1 MLGRL
6 LHLGSGGST
15 PTSTQPQQSNSRP
28 VSSLDSVQEDIHTRN
43 LLFPDA
49 QSLFQQRN
57 DQVFPLSPSPTTVPS
72 TQAGPNAFDSNDDVD
87 IDPRDVR
94 VLVMQDTLG
103 HMNASLLY
111 DSHPAPST
119 PPPAERP
126 NQPPESRRPMP
137 SSRKGSLGQ
146 GSRPLVIQPEN
157 QPHRPGAFDRRGS
170 VHGAFD
176 RRGSV
181 HSRTHSTAESDAQ
194 RAAREYREELATF
207 SSCIFG
213 NSELMSYKG
222 TSTKVHVVP
231 VESRSQDHAS
241 SAILG
246 DGRSSIGRSA
256 ARSSKLSQSFTSQ
269 TYSSATAPFSG
280 ANGRPIERKKV
291 LITRLFPVNLSSEEN
306 PIVTPQSRYSDD
318 NSGFPFPSAPD
329 DFAPRKKPPQPRQR
343 RTPMYAVVLVVQ
355 LPPARVPSSATPKT
369 AFRESGSYNEQDFFS
384 SSFNSARPSWF
395 NTTGS
400 GIYGEPTD
408 SSYSLD
414 VEDRIDSLT
423 QHWDIVIRTLT
434 HLQSTIAAS
443 LRSLL
448 KQSDI
453 SSPDPLSLA
462 AQSQL
467 VHQRSPST
475 ADRRSIEVPR
485 SKPPKSTVKLLSLP
499 PNCLSTDVIIA
510 AEINLARRRIVTGLK
525 AARVVTGQGRW
536 GIWRDEAIHTL
547 KWTQTLSQGPFLY
560 NLLTGFLAVHTDWL
574 QALCP
579 PTYRR
584 RFLQNRRARVDEDLS
599 LPSRTIIVSE
609 DKMAARRL
617 IFLLS
622 AFLPANQQLPSNRP
636 HRPSTSTSV
645 SGFSHSPPT
654 YIVPVLR
661 EESLRRKMNRRT
673 GQHRA
678 SHSRTASQS
687 TRPPSA
693 FPQYAQFGIDRNR
706 ERRASDA
713 ASIRTTSLAMPN
725 HDMVSR
731 KSSAATTTTIMPET
745 TLPHFSTLHT
755 SEVSLHGRPE
765 SRHSI
770 ATDDLKR
777 SLQRGE
783 SSGYASTAST
793 DTRSQSS
800 RWGSVISGLW
810 SPRRR
815 DSTSMSSPGQP
826 HDAKLMAKNMSPRK
840 DMLSTM
846 VDEVAL
852 MRDENELDPGAQ
864 HQGPGPRAVRSHGGR
879 RERLSF
885 AQPDRPAGASGVFE
899 SPVKTSVNAEDGVI
913 DVDFPFPEY
922 IASFESAISS
932 PSSSGYLS
940 TPGIAGGLDAF
951 EHLARPAADGDLPLN
966 AAGWLNCFHPDFA
979 LQAIPPQHDLLEQVK
994 ATLRSEPTPLASLRL
1009 LGDTSEQWVDIG
1021 STIIA
1026 DTTTSA
1032 VYRLSLRRLV
1042 RLRSPSDKM
1051 GASSVGLTSF
1061 TAVTPQTPSIL
1072 PHETPLEEHW
1082 TEETI
1087 LQPDQNLKEAM
1098 EKALS
1103 VNMDGVREAT
1113 SNQAQGSERTSS
1125 TSDSAAPETL
1135 PEATVTQPNLSEIP
1149 RVQCKTIVLSALED
1163 IVRDATDRHD
1173 GRRTH
1178 DDDDVSSRKPQ
1189 SVLTSAVRDWISGIE
1204 SPE

>member
-15 PTSTQPQQSNSRP
+15 PTSTQPQASNSRP

-57 DQVFPLSPSPTTVPS
+57 DQVFPLSPIPATAPS
-72 TQAGPNAFDSNDDVD
+72 TYSGPHAFDSNEDVD
-87 IDPRDVR
+87 IDVRDVR

-103 HMNASLLY
+103 HVNASLLY
-111 DSHPAPST
+111 DSHPAPSAV
-119 PPPAERP
+119 PAVERP
-126 NQPPESRRPMP
+126 PQPSEGRRAAA
-137 SSRKGSLGQ
+137 SSRKGSLGH
-146 GSRPLVIQPEN
+146 GTKPMVIQPEN
-157 QPHRPGAFDRRGS
+157 QTPRTGAFDRRGSVQGAFDRRGS
-170 VHGAFD
+170 VHG
-176 RRGSV
+176 
-181 HSRTHSTAESDAQ
+181 RTHSSAESDTQ
-194 RAAREYREELATF
+194 KAAREYREELATF

-231 VESRSQDHAS
+231 VESRTHDHS
-241 SAILG
+241 SSILG

-256 ARSSKLSQSFTSQ
+256 TRSSKLSQSFTSQ
-269 TYSSATAPFSG
+269 TYSPTTTPLNSTF
-280 ANGRPIERKKV
+280 GRPIERKKV
-291 LITRLFPVNLSSEEN
+291 LITRLFPVNVLTDEN
-306 PIVTPQSRYSDD
+306 PSVTPQSRFSDD
-318 NSGFPFPSAPD
+318 NAGFPFPNASD
-329 DFAPRKKPPQPRQR
+329 DFASPRKKPPQPRQR
-343 RTPMYAVVLVVQ
+343 RTPMYAIVLVVQ
-355 LPPARVPSSATPKT
+355 LPPARTSGATPKS

-384 SSFNSARPSWF
+384 SSFNSARPTWF

-423 QHWDIVIRTLT
+423 QHWDMVIRTLT
-434 HLQSTIAAS
+434 HLQSTVATS
-443 LRSLL
+443 LRTLL

-453 SSPDPLSLA
+453 TSPDPASA
-462 AQSQL
+462 AQAGQL
-467 VHQRSPST
+467 AQQRSPSS
-475 ADRRSIEVPR
+475 ADRRNAEQPR
-485 SKPPKSTVKLLSLP
+485 TKPSKSTIKLLSLP

-510 AEINLARRRIVTGLK
+510 SEINLARQRIVTGLK

-536 GIWRDEAIHTL
+536 GIWRDEAIHSL
-547 KWTQTLSQGPFLY
+547 KWTRTLSQGPFLF
-560 NLLTGFLAVHTDWL
+560 NLFTGFLAVHTDWL

-579 PTYRR
+579 PSYRR
-584 RFLQNRRARVDEDLS
+584 RFLQNRRTRGDDDLS
-599 LPSRTIIVSE
+599 LPSRTIIVSD

-622 AFLPANQQLPSNRP
+622 AFLPANQQLPANRP
-636 HRPSTSTSV
+636 HRPSTSTSL

-673 GQHRA
+673 GAHRA

-687 TRPPSA
+687 TRPPTVLSQY
-693 FPQYAQFGIDRNR
+693 PQFSMDRSR

-745 TLPHFSTLHT
+745 TLPHFSTIQA
-755 SEVSLHGRPE
+755 SEISMFGRPE
-765 SRHSI
+765 SRRSI

-783 SSGYASTAST
+783 SSGYASTVSS

-815 DSTSMSSPGQP
+815 DSTSMSFPGQP
-826 HDAKLMAKNMSPRK
+826 SDPKAPSYTYTTPQRK
-840 DMLSTM
+840 DPLSAM
-846 VDEVAL
+846 VDEVAHL
-852 MRDENELDPGAQ
+852 RDDVEPDPEAQ
-864 HQGPGPRAVRSHGGR
+864 SRTPGPRAVRSKEQR
-879 RERLSF
+879 QERLSF
-885 AQPDRPAGASGVFE
+885 AQQDRPTGPLGGFE

-940 TPGIAGGLDAF
+940 TPGIAGGLESF
-951 EHLARPAADGDLPLN
+951 EHISRASVDGDLPLN
-966 AAGWLNCFHPDFA
+966 VAGWLNRFHPDFA
-979 LQAIPPQHDLLEQVK
+979 LQAVPPQDDLLEQVK
-994 ATLRSEPTPLASLRL
+994 ATLRSEPTPIASLRS
-1009 LGDTSEQWVDIG
+1009 LGDTSEQWVEVG
-1021 STIIA
+1021 SAVIA
-1026 DTTTSA
+1026 DTTTSI
-1032 VYRLSLRRLV
+1032 VLRITLRRLV
-1042 RLRSPSDKM
+1042 RLKVPSDRVS
-1051 GASSVGLTSF
+1051 GGNVGLTSF
-1061 TAVTPQTPSIL
+1061 SAGTPQTPSVL
-1072 PHETPLEEHW
+1072 PYETPLEEQW
-1082 TEETI
+1082 LEEPI
-1087 LQPDQNLKEAM
+1087 LQPDQTLKEAM
-1098 EKALS
+1098 EKA
-1103 VNMDGVREAT
+1103 MGVSLDASKET
-1113 SNQAQGSERTSS
+1113 SPSRAHVGEPANNTN
-1125 TSDSAAPETL
+1125 DPIAPETL
-1135 PEATVTQPNLSEIP
+1135 PEPAMPTPSVLEIP
-1149 RVQCKTIVLSALED
+1149 RMQCKTVVLSALED
-1163 IVRDATDRHD
+1163 IVRDAVDRHD
-1173 GRRTH
+1173 GARTNDADVAIRR
-1178 DDDDVSSRKPQ
+1178 PQ
-1189 SVLTSAVRDWISGIE
+1189 SVLTNAVGDWVSGIE
-1204 SPE
+1204 TPE

>member
-15 PTSTQPQQSNSRP
+15 PTSTQPQASNSRP

-57 DQVFPLSPSPTTVPS
+57 DQVFPLSPSPTTAPS
-72 TQAGPNAFDSNDDVD
+72 TQGGPNAFDSNDDVD
-87 IDPRDVR
+87 IDLRDVR

-111 DSHPAPST
+111 DSHPGPVTAPA
-119 PPPAERP
+119 AERP
-126 NQPPESRRPMP
+126 NQSAEPRRATA
-137 SSRKGSLGQ
+137 SSRKGSLGHI
-146 GSRPLVIQPEN
+146 SRPMAIQSEN
-157 QPHRPGAFDRRGS
+157 QPPRQGAFDRRGS

-176 RRGSV
+176 RRGSIHGRA
-181 HSRTHSTAESDAQ
+181 HSSAESDTQ

-231 VESRSQDHAS
+231 VESRTHDNAPS
-241 SAILG
+241 ILG

-256 ARSSKLSQSFTSQ
+256 TRSSKLSQSFTSQ
-269 TYSSATAPFSG
+269 TYSSATAPSSS
-280 ANGRPIERKKV
+280 AYCRPVERKKV
-291 LITRLFPVNLSSEEN
+291 LITRLFPVSISNEEN
-306 PIVTPQSRYSDD
+306 PIVTPQSRFSDD
-318 NSGFPFPSAPD
+318 NLGFPFPSAPD

-343 RTPMYAVVLVVQ
+343 RTPMYAIVLVVQ
-355 LPPARVPSSATPKT
+355 LPPARTSSGATPRS

-384 SSFNSARPSWF
+384 SSFSSTRPSWF
-395 NTTGS
+395 NTTTS
-400 GIYGEPTD
+400 GLYGELTD

-434 HLQSTIAAS
+434 HLQSTIASS
-443 LRSLL
+443 LRTLL

-453 SSPDPLSLA
+453 ASPDPLSLA
-462 AQSQL
+462 VQSQL
-467 VHQRSPST
+467 AQQRSPSST
-475 ADRRSIEVPR
+475 DRRSMELPR
-485 SKPPKSTVKLLSLP
+485 SKPSKSTVKLLSLP
-499 PNCLSTDVIIA
+499 PNCLSTDVVIA
-510 AEINLARRRIVTGLK
+510 AEMNLARRRIVTGLK

-547 KWTQTLSQGPFLY
+547 KWTQTLGQGPFLY
-560 NLLTGFLAVHTDWL
+560 TLFTGFLAIHTDWL

-579 PTYRR
+579 PSYRR
-584 RFLQNRRARVDEDLS
+584 RFLQNRRTRVDDDLS
-599 LPSRTIIVSE
+599 LPSRTVIVSD

-622 AFLPANQQLPSNRP
+622 AFLPANQQLPTNRP
-636 HRPSTSTSV
+636 HRPSTSTSM

-661 EESLRRKMNRRT
+661 EESLRRKVNRRT
-673 GQHRA
+673 GTHRA

-687 TRPPSA
+687 TRPPPVL
-693 FPQYAQFGIDRNR
+693 PQYAQFGMDRGR

-725 HDMVSR
+725 HDIVSR
-731 KSSAATTTTIMPET
+731 KSSAATTTTIMPEM
-745 TLPHFSTLHT
+745 TLPHFSTLQA
-755 SEVSLHGRPE
+755 SDISLLNRPE

-793 DTRSQSS
+793 DARSQSS
-800 RWGSVISGLW
+800 KWGSVISGLW

-815 DSTSMSSPGQP
+815 DSASMSSPGQP
-826 HDAKLMAKNMSPRK
+826 SDTKLPSKVMSPRK
-840 DMLSTM
+840 DMLSEM
-846 VDEVAL
+846 VEEVAYL
-852 MRDENELDPGAQ
+852 RDAGELGPEARN
-864 HQGPGPRAVRSHGGR
+864 QGPGPRAVRTKEAR

-885 AQPDRPAGASGVFE
+885 AHPDRPAGPSGVFE
-899 SPVKTSVNAEDGVI
+899 SPVKTSVNTEDGVI

-940 TPGIAGGLDAF
+940 TPGLPGGLDSF
-951 EHLARPAADGDLPLN
+951 ENLARPVADGDLPLN

-979 LQAIPPQHDLLEQVK
+979 LQAVPPQHDLLVQVK
-994 ATLRSEPTPLASLRL
+994 ATLRSEPTPIASLRG
-1009 LGDTSEQWVDIG
+1009 LGDTSEQWVEVG
-1021 STIIA
+1021 SVIIA
-1026 DTTTSA
+1026 DATSSTVHRIA
-1032 VYRLSLRRLV
+1032 LRRLV
-1042 RLRSPSDKM
+1042 RLRSLSDRV
-1051 GASSVGLTSF
+1051 GSNNVGLTSF
-1061 TAVTPQTPSIL
+1061 PAGTPQTPTIL
-1072 PHETPLEEHW
+1072 PYETPLEEQW

-1087 LQPDQNLKEAM
+1087 LQPDQTLKEAM

-1103 VNMDGVREAT
+1103 VNMDVIREAVPNQVQGGECGSNTNDPAVRET
-1113 SNQAQGSERTSS
+1113 SPEV
-1125 TSDSAAPETL
+1125 AAPPPNMSET
-1135 PEATVTQPNLSEIP
+1135 P
-1149 RVQCKTIVLSALED
+1149 RIQCKTVVLSALED
-1163 IVRDATDRHD
+1163 IVRDAIDHRER
-1173 GRRTH
+1173 RRTN
-1178 DDDDVSSRKPQ
+1178 DLDVPLRKPQ
-1189 SVLTSAVRDWISGIE
+1189 SLLTGAVRDWISDIDSAE
-1204 SPE
+1204 